1 MLSFGLAALVLFAL
15 RPEIG
20 VLLPVI
26 AAIFREL
33 GLLASLVYSARWRP
47 GLSFDAQALRQ
58 ILSFALH
65 FTGSR
70 AVTYINTKIAYFFI
84 FVPLGATAQAYY
96 TLAERLTLQPL
107 TRLATTIQRVSFP
120 SFSTVQNDDETLRTG
135 YMRGV
140 QGLML
145 AMGPVLAGMFVF
157 APEIE
162 ALIGRGPIA
171 TILRLLA
178 AATFLKVVGTMVG
191 FMWKPDPADVQQKIL
206 LIAAVLAT
214 IFGDMNF
221 WFNMQPFYDIE
232 NLNTYPSVNPA
243 SETGQRLMDAGRVSI
258 VILLSISRVKAS
270 FAGGIWDPTV
280 LSLIPLITPTTIP
293 TKNSVS

>member
-1 MLSFGLAALVLFAL
+1 MSLSV
-15 RPEIG
+15 RH
-20 VLLPVI
+20 
-26 AAIFREL
+26 
-33 GLLASLVYSARWRP
+33 LASLAGFASFFQVRQSARWRP

-145 AMGPVLAGMFVF
+145 VMGPVLAGMFVF

-162 ALIGRGPIA
+162 ALIGRGP
-171 TILRLLA
+171 
-178 AATFLKVVGTMVG
+178 
-191 FMWKPDPADVQQKIL
+191 
-206 LIAAVLAT
+206 
-214 IFGDMNF
+214 
-221 WFNMQPFYDIE
+221 
-232 NLNTYPSVNPA
+232 
-243 SETGQRLMDAGRVSI
+243 VSYTH
-258 VILLSISRVKAS
+258 LTL
-270 FAGGIWDPTV
+270 PTNREV
-280 LSLIPLITPTTIP
+280 
-293 TKNSVS
+293 